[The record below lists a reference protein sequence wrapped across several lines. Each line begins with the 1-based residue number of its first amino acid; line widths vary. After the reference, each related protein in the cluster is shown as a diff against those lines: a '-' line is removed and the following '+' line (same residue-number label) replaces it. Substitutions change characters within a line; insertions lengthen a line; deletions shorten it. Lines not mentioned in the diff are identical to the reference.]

1 MIAQNKRQY
10 ISSDLEVNWEKL
22 QPVFD
27 SLLQQPIERIGEL
40 ENWLKHRSELEAFLQ
55 EDYAWRY
62 IRMTCDT
69 SNDDYNQAFEY
80 FAVEIE
86 PKLASYTN
94 QLDKKLIGCPFIFDL
109 DQNVYGIYIKKIQT
123 SLEIFRE
130 ANIPLFTEIQ
140 LLQQE
145 YQSLTGGLTILH
157 GGQELTM
164 QQAAA
169 LLEDT
174 DRNKREVI
182 WKSMSQKRLSIRE
195 NLDVLFDKLVKLRH
209 QVALNA
215 GFDNFR
221 DYMFV
226 SLGRF
231 DYTAQDCKNFHEA
244 IANEVVPFIQT
255 IAEQRKND
263 LGYNVLKPWDLMVDP
278 KGRAALSPFKNGE
291 ELITKSK
298 QSFAQLD
305 PYFANCIQYMED
317 HNLFDVESRKN
328 KAPGGYNYPLA
339 ESGAPFIFMNSA
351 NTFQDLST
359 MIHEGGHAVHT
370 FLTADLALND
380 FKDVP
385 SEVAELAS
393 MSMELMSMG
402 HWDNFFADKEQ
413 LQRAY
418 FEQITSAASTL
429 PWVAIV
435 DKFQHWIYTNPNH
448 TAEERKTEWV
458 RIFKEFGQQC
468 CDWQGQ
474 EEAMQYLW
482 HKQLHIFE
490 VPFYYIEYAIAQLG
504 AISIW
509 KNFEK
514 DSFKT
519 IKQYKDA
526 LKLGYTK
533 SIPDIYSTAGIR
545 FDFGKEYIKSLVQF
559 LSTRIKNLEAH

>member
-1 MIAQNKRQY
+1 MIVHNKRQY
-10 ISSDLEVNWEKL
+10 ISSNLEVNWEKL
-22 QPVFD
+22 KPVFEE
-27 SLLQQPIERIGEL
+27 LLQLSINNIEDL
-40 ENWLKHRSELEAFLQ
+40 ENWFKYRSELDAFLQ
-55 EDYAWRY
+55 EEYAWRY
-62 IRMTCDT
+62 IRMTCNT
-69 SNDDYNQAFEY
+69 SNEIYIQDFEY

-86 PKLASYTN
+86 PKLASYN
-94 QLDKKLIGCPFIFDL
+94 NKLDKKTIECRFISEL
-109 DQNVYGIYIKKIQT
+109 DPDIYGIYIKKIQT

-130 ANIPLFTEIQ
+130 ENIPLFTDIQ

-145 YQSLTGGLTILH
+145 YQSLIGGLTIH
-157 GGQELTM
+157 YEGQEMTM
-164 QQAAA
+164 QQAGA

-174 DRNKREVI
+174 DRKKREII
-182 WKSMSQKRLSIRE
+182 WKSMSQKRLSIRTE
-195 NLDVLFDKLVKLRH
+195 LDALFDKLIKLRH
-209 QVALNA
+209 QIALNA

-226 SLGRF
+226 ALGRF
-231 DYTAQDCKNFHEA
+231 DYTAQDCQKLHKS
-244 IANEVVPFIQT
+244 IASKAVPFVQS
-255 IAEQRKND
+255 IAEKRKKD
-263 LGYNVLKPWDLMVDP
+263 LGYSVLKPWDLLVDP
-278 KGRAALSPFKNGE
+278 KGREALRPFNNGK
-291 ELITKSK
+291 ELISKSK
-298 QSFAQLD
+298 QTFAQLD
-305 PYFANCIQYMED
+305 PYFASCIQYMED
-317 HNLFDVESRKN
+317 HNLFDLESRKN

-359 MIHEGGHAVHT
+359 MLHEGGHAIHT
-370 FLTADLALND
+370 FLTADLPLND

-393 MSMELMSMG
+393 MSMELISMK
-402 HWDNFFADKEQ
+402 HWNTFFEDKEQ

-435 DKFQHWIYTNPNH
+435 DKFQHWIYTNPYH
-448 TAEERKTEWV
+448 TAEERKSKWV
-458 RIFKEFGQQC
+458 QIFKEFGQQS

-474 EEAMQYLW
+474 EEVMEYLW

-514 DSFKT
+514 DSFNT
-519 IKQYKDA
+519 LLQYKKA

-533 SIPDIYSTAGIR
+533 SIPDIYNTAGIQ
-545 FDFGKEYIKSLVQF
+545 FDFGEDYIESLINF
-559 LSTRIKNLEAH
+559 LSSKINNL